1 MKATLRQQNADK
13 QAANRRQTRHADKQ
27 KPTRHY
33 NTLEGVVVVG
43 FVVFLE
49 NIGNGT
55 KQWQ

>member
-1 MKATLRQQNADK
+1 MKTTFSRQNADK
-13 QAANRRQTRHADKQ
+13 QLTNRRQTRHADKQ

-49 NIGNGT
+49 II
-55 KQWQ
+55 